1 MAWVSEG
8 SLGVVEST
16 VVPVAGSAAFAEVAL
31 ALGFGGGLLVSG
43 TLVVTAKANEMDRWL
58 GLAVDG
64 FGVSL
69 HTVVEIV
76 HGDGTRMVI
85 AMTGVAVVMTTAKV
99 LIAGR
104 VVRDESVAISVA
116 TSCG

>member
-1 MAWVSEG
+1 MA
-8 SLGVVEST
+8 
-16 VVPVAGSAAFAEVAL
+16 
-31 ALGFGGGLLVSG
+31 
-43 TLVVTAKANEMDRWL
+43 TAKADEMDRWL
-58 GLAVDG
+58 GFAVDG

-69 HTVVEIV
+69 HAAVKFV

-85 AMTGVAVVMTTAKV
+85 AMTGVAVVMTTAEV
-99 LIAGR
+99 LIAGM